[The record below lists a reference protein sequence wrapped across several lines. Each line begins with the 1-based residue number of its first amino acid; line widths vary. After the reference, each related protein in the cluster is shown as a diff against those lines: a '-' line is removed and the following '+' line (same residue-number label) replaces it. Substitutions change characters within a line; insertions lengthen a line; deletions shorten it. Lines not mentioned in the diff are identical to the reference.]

1 MDGAAGRGRGGVT
14 RSRGRDKVGRR
25 DKVEATRRD
34 RGGRARSG
42 YHKKGGGSAH
52 RANRVNGE

>member
-14 RSRGRDKVGRR
+14 KSGGVTRSRGRGKVGRR

-34 RGGRARSG
+34 RGGGARSG
-42 YHKKGGGSAH
+42 NHKKGGESS
-52 RANRVNGE
+52 